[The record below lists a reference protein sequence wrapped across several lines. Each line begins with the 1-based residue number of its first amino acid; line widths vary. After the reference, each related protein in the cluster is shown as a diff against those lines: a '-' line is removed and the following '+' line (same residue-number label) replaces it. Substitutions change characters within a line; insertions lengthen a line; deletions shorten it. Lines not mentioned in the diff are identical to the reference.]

1 VRRSADVRAR
11 LLSVALCLVAS
22 SAGAPTLAQQAR
34 PLTFDTGVEAVYV
47 DVFVTKE
54 GQPVT
59 GLTASAFELRDGGA
73 PRPVELVAVE
83 ALPLTAL
90 LAFDTS
96 GSVEGEKLL
105 ALRRASEAFL
115 DGLRPADEIG
125 IVAFS
130 HEVRWLARPT
140 QDRDEVRRALA
151 ACRARGGTSLWDGLH
166 AALGLLPPQVRSL
179 VVVFTDG
186 EDNMSW
192 LDERQVQ
199 DAARRSNAVIHAVGL
214 PAPPPLLVATG
225 PGRTVVSE
233 PTELAQVRALRQ
245 TAELTG
251 GRFWTAESPDSLRQ
265 AFAAIVA
272 AMNSRYV
279 LRFEPAPG
287 SAPGWHPIQLR
298 LRGTKGDV
306 RARAGYFRRGASASR
321 PPS

>member
-1 VRRSADVRAR
+1 MRAR
-11 LLSVALCLVAS
+11 ALPLSLLALSVN
-22 SAGAPTLAQQAR
+22 APALAQQTPP
-34 PLTFDTGVEAVYV
+34 PLTFGTGVEAVYV
-47 DVFVTKE
+47 DVFVTSG

-59 GLTASAFELRDGGA
+59 GLTASAFELRDDGA
-73 PRPVELVAVE
+73 ARPVELVAVE

-96 GSVEGEKLL
+96 SSVEGEKLA

-140 QDRDEVRRALA
+140 QDRDALRRALA

-179 VVVFTDG
+179 VVIFTDG
-186 EDNMSW
+186 EDNLSW
-192 LDERQVQ
+192 LDEGQVK
-199 DAARRSNAVIHAVGL
+199 AAAQRSNAVIHAVGL
-214 PAPPPLLVATG
+214 RPEEPPPQPEPFPRGSLVLTS
-225 PGRTVVSE
+225 P
-233 PTELAQVRALRQ
+233 PELEQVRALRL
-245 TAELTG
+245 TAEMTG
-251 GRFWTAESPDSLRQ
+251 GRFWTAESPDRLRQ

-279 LRFEPAPG
+279 LRFEPAAG
-287 SAPGWHPIQLR
+287 SAPGWHAIQLR
-298 LRGTKGDV
+298 LRGAKGDV
-306 RARAGYFRRGASASR
+306 RARAGYFRRGGS
-321 PPS
+321 

>member
-1 VRRSADVRAR
+1 MRAR
-11 LLSVALCLVAS
+11 GLKLSLLALSL
-22 SAGAPTLAQQAR
+22 SAPGLAQQTPP
-34 PLTFDTGVEAVYV
+34 PLTFGTGVEAVYV
-47 DVFVTKE
+47 DVFVTNG

-59 GLTASAFELRDGGA
+59 GLTASAFELRDDGA
-73 PRPVELVAVE
+73 ARPVELVAVE

-96 GSVEGEKLL
+96 SSVEGEKLA

-140 QDRDEVRRALA
+140 QDREAVRRALA

-179 VVVFTDG
+179 VVIFTDG

-192 LDERQVQ
+192 LDERQVK
-199 DAARRSNAVIHAVGL
+199 AAAQRSNAVIHAVGL
-214 PAPPPLLVATG
+214 RPEEPPPLPAPFPRGSPV
-225 PGRTVVSE
+225 
-233 PTELAQVRALRQ
+233 PTSPPELEQVRALRQ
-245 TAELTG
+245 TAEITG
-251 GRFWTAESPDSLRQ
+251 GRFWTAESPDRLRQ

-279 LRFEPAPG
+279 LRFEPAAG
-287 SAPGWHPIQLR
+287 SARGWHPIQLR
-298 LRGTKGDV
+298 LRGAKGDV
-306 RARAGYFRRGASASR
+306 RARAGYFRRGGS
-321 PPS
+321 

>member
-1 VRRSADVRAR
+1 MRAR
-11 LLSVALCLVAS
+11 ALPLSLLALSMSVP
-22 SAGAPTLAQQAR
+22 GLAQQK
-34 PLTFDTGVEAVYV
+34 PPPPTFGTGVEAVYV
-47 DVFVTKE
+47 DVFVTSG

-59 GLTASAFELRDGGA
+59 GLTASAFDLRDDGA
-73 PRPVELVAVE
+73 VRPVELVAVE

-96 GSVEGEKLL
+96 SSVEGEKLA

-140 QDRDEVRRALA
+140 QDRDAVRRALA

-179 VVVFTDG
+179 VVIFTDG

-192 LDERQVQ
+192 LDEGQVK
-199 DAARRSNAVIHAVGL
+199 AAAQRSNAVIHAVGL
-214 PAPPPLLVATG
+214 RPEEPPPQPEPFPRGSLV
-225 PGRTVVSE
+225 
-233 PTELAQVRALRQ
+233 PTSPPELEQVRALRQ
-245 TAELTG
+245 TAEMTG
-251 GRFWTAESPDSLRQ
+251 GRFWTAESPDRLRQ

-279 LRFEPAPG
+279 LRFEPAAG
-287 SAPGWHPIQLR
+287 SAPGWHAIQLR
-298 LRGTKGDV
+298 LRGAKGDV
-306 RARAGYFRRGASASR
+306 RARAGYFRRGGS
-321 PPS
+321 